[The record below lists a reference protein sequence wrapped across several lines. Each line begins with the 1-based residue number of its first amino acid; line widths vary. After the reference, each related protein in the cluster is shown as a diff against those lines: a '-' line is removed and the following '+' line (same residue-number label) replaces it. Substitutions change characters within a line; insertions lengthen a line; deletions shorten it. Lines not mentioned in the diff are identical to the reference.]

1 MVKQS
6 AIALA
11 LCLMLSGC
19 REAPPQ
25 TTTRPVRPTLPPI
38 TQSQVQF
45 PETVLADNE
54 HCVFTVRGIDPDGD
68 FGYTVQVLLE
78 NKTDLDLTFS
88 LRRVSVNG
96 WMCDPFFAATVSAGM
111 KANEEVSF
119 LESDLAANGIT
130 EVTEITFTLAVYD
143 STDLLA
149 EYLLEEEFTVYP
161 QGEEAQ
167 RTYERQSAE
176 TDVVLVNNEDCA
188 MIVTGFDPESTWGYA
203 MEVYLENRTEEAVIF
218 AASDVAVN
226 GFMCDPYWAVEVAP
240 GKRCNSRITWSKTEL
255 QDNGITQVTEI
266 TLPLRVYDSEDW
278 LEDEIFRETFTVT
291 P

>member
-1 MVKQS
+1 
-6 AIALA
+6 
-11 LCLMLSGC
+11 
-19 REAPPQ
+19 
-25 TTTRPVRPTLPPI
+25 
-38 TQSQVQF
+38 
-45 PETVLADNE
+45 
-54 HCVFTVRGIDPDGD
+54 
-68 FGYTVQVLLE
+68 
-78 NKTDLDLTFS
+78 
-88 LRRVSVNG
+88 
-96 WMCDPFFAATVSAGM
+96 
-111 KANEEVSF
+111 
-119 LESDLAANGIT
+119 
-130 EVTEITFTLAVYD
+130 
-143 STDLLA
+143 
-149 EYLLEEEFTVYP
+149 
-161 QGEEAQ
+161 
-167 RTYERQSAE
+167 
-176 TDVVLVNNEDCA
+176 